1 MSQILP
7 PRGFKYSER
16 TGPVADPDISA
27 SEYRLWKLLDLLA
40 WDGTPLSG
48 TGLNDLDSRLASHM
62 GISPTRCRK
71 LRASLVSRGL
81 VVISTSGGMT
91 TLEAVEAAEV
101 EVQSGETSVEML
113 STGDIDLSTAT
124 GEIVDNPTEAE
135 GGVVIN
141 DQKWSKT
148 SGQKRPQAER
158 RGAYKLNHYS
168 SYSSL
173 FNKDGVVKNDHK
185 RQEMT
190 TGGSITPQLA
200 HLCQLLQSLG
210 IWRKPALAAARRA
223 LAENLTPDQL
233 AAVARA
239 RIQQTDGNLAR
250 AAVLLRDEPLTLPQR
265 PISDTKRRFL
275 EELE

>member
-1 MSQILP
+1 
-7 PRGFKYSER
+7 
-16 TGPVADPDISA
+16 
-27 SEYRLWKLLDLLA
+27 
-40 WDGTPLSG
+40 
-48 TGLNDLDSRLASHM
+48 
-62 GISPTRCRK
+62 
-71 LRASLVSRGL
+71 
-81 VVISTSGGMT
+81 
-91 TLEAVEAAEV
+91 VEAAEV
-101 EVQSGETSVEML
+101 EVHSGETAVEML

-124 GEIVDNPTEAE
+124 GEIVDNYSEAE

-158 RGAYKLNHYS
+158 GGAYKLNNYS
-168 SYSSL
+168 SYSL

-190 TGGSITPQLA
+190 TSGAITPQLA